1 MKRMLINATQP
12 EELRVALVDGQR
24 LFDLDIE
31 SGAREQKKAN
41 IYKGK
46 ITRVEPSLEAA
57 FVDFGAD
64 RHGFL
69 PLKEISREYFK
80 KAPEGRVNI
89 KEVLSE
95 GQEVIVQVE
104 KEERGNKGAALTTF
118 ISLAGRY
125 LVLMPNNPRAG
136 GISRRIEGEERN
148 ELREALNGLNVPAD
162 MGLIV
167 RTAGLGRSSEE
178 MQSDLDYLLQ
188 LWNAVKEASQG
199 RAAPFLIYQ
208 ESNVIIRAIRDYLRQ
223 DIGEVLIDSVEAQ
236 DEALSFIQQV
246 MPQYAS
252 KIKLYEDSVP
262 LFNRFQI
269 ESQIETAF
277 QREVKLP
284 SGGSIVIDP
293 TEALVSIDINSARAT
308 KGGDIE
314 ETALQT
320 NLEAAEEIARQLRLR
335 DIGGLI
341 VIDFIDMTPAKNQR
355 AVEEKVREALEADR
369 ARIQVGRISRF
380 GLLEM
385 SRQRLRPSLGETSG
399 IVCPRCNG
407 QGIIRDVESLS
418 LAILRLIEEEALKD
432 RTAEVRAR
440 VPFQVAAFLL
450 NEKRNAITKIELRT
464 RARIFILPDD
474 HLETPHF
481 EVQRLRDDSP
491 EILAGHAS
499 YEMNPTEA
507 EEVQP
512 VSSTRTLVRQEAAV
526 KTAPQRTAPAP
537 APTPVPVTAAAPASQ
552 EPSLFKGL
560 VKSLVGLFASKPEAP
575 APEAENK
582 PAASSRPQRNDE
594 RRSGRQQNRRRDSRN
609 GRDEERKPREER
621 APRDERPARE
631 ERQPRPPREE
641 RKPRE
646 AREPREPREIA
657 ETPDTAAAPQARR
670 ERPPREERQP
680 REERKRELRA
690 PLDEPA
696 QNAPA
701 AVAEE
706 PVAER
711 KPRTSREERM
721 PRVEQNVEAD
731 ELQQNDAAEN
741 ALDEQEPTEG
751 SDRPRRRSRGQR
763 RRSNRRDRQR
773 DANGNEI
780 EGEAET
786 GTSDVGEST
795 APVKSEQV
803 AIAATAAAIA
813 ANTADTDTA
822 RDIQPEFEAAQDAPK
837 ATEAAEQNAGDKPD
851 ETVAVAAEQAAPSA
865 VERSESISASQA
877 SQPEIVQTEPS
888 TTVTATT
895 DISVSEAPVNQ
906 SHAEVLEAEQSAVAP
921 ATEQPVAVST
931 ESAPAV
937 SANGR
942 APNDPRE
949 VRRRRLEQER
959 LAKEAAEIKRDA
971 ESAAET
977 DAPIELTSPEIVV
990 SEPKDSAPTG
1000 QQMTETPSS
1009 ELAQFVVEADQEPDA
1024 KTIEPAHL
1032 QPAETSAQPEAL
1044 LVGSSDESKS
1054 EAADDANEQS
1064 DAEKRPN

>member
-41 IYKGK
+41 IYKGR

-57 FVDFGAD
+57 FVDFGAE

-80 KAPEGRVNI
+80 KSPEGRINI

-148 ELREALNGLNVPAD
+148 ELREALNGLNAPAD

-167 RTAGLGRSSEE
+167 RTAGLGRSTEE
-178 MQSDLDYLLQ
+178 LQWDLDYLLQ
-188 LWNAVKEASQG
+188 LWSAIKEASG
-199 RAAPFLIYQ
+199 ERGAPFLIYQ

-223 DIGEVLIDSVEAQ
+223 DIGEVLIDSIDAQ
-236 DEALSFIQQV
+236 EEALNFIRQV

-252 KIKLYEDSVP
+252 KVKLYQDSVP

-355 AVEEKVREALEADR
+355 AVEERVREALEADR
-369 ARIQVGRISRF
+369 ARVQVGRISRF

-491 EILAGHAS
+491 ELVAGQTS
-499 YEMNPTEA
+499 YEMATVEHEEA
-507 EEVQP
+507 QP

-526 KTAPQRTAPAP
+526 KTVAPQQPAP
-537 APTPVPVTAAAPASQ
+537 QHTEAPVEPAKPMP
-552 EPSLFKGL
+552 EPSLFQGL
-560 VKSLVGLFASKPEAP
+560 VKSLVGLFAGKDQPAAKP
-575 APEAENK
+575 AETSK
-582 PAASSRPQRNDE
+582 PAAERQTRQDE
-594 RRSGRQQNRRRDSRN
+594 RRNGRQQNRRRDGRDGN
-609 GRDEERKPREER
+609 RRDEERKPREER
-621 APRDERPARE
+621 AERQPREERAERPNREERSERRREERAERPARE
-631 ERQPRPPREE
+631 ERQPREGREE
-641 RKPRE
+641 R
-646 AREPREPREIA
+646 A
-657 ETPDTAAAPQARR
+657 ERT
-670 ERPPREERQP
+670 PREERQP
-680 REERKRELRA
+680 REGREG
-690 PLDEPA
+690 
-696 QNAPA
+696 
-701 AVAEE
+701 
-706 PVAER
+706 
-711 KPRTSREERM
+711 REERSERRREERAERPAREERQ
-721 PRVEQNVEAD
+721 PREGREERAERPAREERQPREDRQAR
-731 ELQQNDAAEN
+731 DAA
-741 ALDEQEPTEG
+741 ALEAEALPNDESLEQDEQDDTDGE
-751 SDRPRRRSRGQR
+751 RPRRRSRGQR
-763 RRSNRRDRQR
+763 RRSNRRERQR
-773 DANGNEI
+773 EVSGELEGSEATDNAAAPLNTVAAAAAAGIAVASEAVEANVEQAPATTSEAASETTASDETDASTSEAVETQGADSEANAGETADI
-780 EGEAET
+780 E
-786 GTSDVGEST
+786 
-795 APVKSEQV
+795 APVTVSVVRDEADQSTLLVAQATEEAPFASESV
-803 AIAATAAAIA
+803 ESREDAESAV
-813 ANTADTDTA
+813 
-822 RDIQPEFEAAQDAPK
+822 QP
-837 ATEAAEQNAGDKPD
+837 ATEAAE
-851 ETVAVAAEQAAPSA
+851 EVAAPVPVEAAAPS
-865 VERSESISASQA
+865 
-877 SQPEIVQTEPS
+877 EP
-888 TTVTATT
+888 ATT
-895 DISVSEAPVNQ
+895 EEPTPAIA
-906 SHAEVLEAEQSAVAP
+906 AVP
-921 ATEQPVAVST
+921 ANAT
-931 ESAPAV
+931 
-937 SANGR
+937 GR
-942 APNDPRE
+942 ALNDPRE
-949 VRRRRLEQER
+949 KRRLQREAER
-959 LAKEAAEIKRDA
+959 LAREAAA
-971 ESAAET
+971 AAEAAAQA
-977 DAPIELTSPEIVV
+977 APAVEEVPAVA
-990 SEPKDSAPTG
+990 SEEASA
-1000 QQMTETPSS
+1000 
-1009 ELAQFVVEADQEPDA
+1009 QE
-1024 KTIEPAHL
+1024 EPAAPQAEEITQADVPSQADEAQEAVQAEPEASGEDAADTEH
-1032 QPAETSAQPEAL
+1032 AKKTEESETS
-1044 LVGSSDESKS
+1044 
-1054 EAADDANEQS
+1054 
-1064 DAEKRPN
+1064 RPHA

>member
-41 IYKGK
+41 IYKGR

-57 FVDFGAD
+57 FVDFGAE

-80 KAPEGRVNI
+80 KSPEGRINI

-148 ELREALNGLNVPAD
+148 ELREALNGLNAPAD

-167 RTAGLGRSSEE
+167 RTAGLGRSTEE
-178 MQSDLDYLLQ
+178 LQWDLDYLLQ
-188 LWNAVKEASQG
+188 LWSAIKEASG
-199 RAAPFLIYQ
+199 ERGAPFLIYQ

-223 DIGEVLIDSVEAQ
+223 DIGEVLIDSIDAQ
-236 DEALSFIQQV
+236 EEALNFIRQV

-252 KIKLYEDSVP
+252 KVKLYQDSVP

-355 AVEEKVREALEADR
+355 AVEERVREALEADR
-369 ARIQVGRISRF
+369 ARVQVGRISRF

-491 EILAGHAS
+491 ELVAGQTS
-499 YEMNPTEA
+499 YEMATVEHEEA
-507 EEVQP
+507 QP

-526 KTAPQRTAPAP
+526 KTVAPQQPAP
-537 APTPVPVTAAAPASQ
+537 QHTEAPVEPAKPMP
-552 EPSLFKGL
+552 EPSLFQGL
-560 VKSLVGLFASKPEAP
+560 VKSLVGLFAGKDQPAAKP
-575 APEAENK
+575 AETSK
-582 PAASSRPQRNDE
+582 PAAERQTRQDE
-594 RRSGRQQNRRRDSRN
+594 RRNGRQQNRRRDGRDGN
-609 GRDEERKPREER
+609 RRDEERKPREER
-621 APRDERPARE
+621 AERQPREERAERPNREERSERRREERAERPARE
-631 ERQPRPPREE
+631 ERQPREGREE
-641 RKPRE
+641 R
-646 AREPREPREIA
+646 A
-657 ETPDTAAAPQARR
+657 ERT
-670 ERPPREERQP
+670 PREERQP
-680 REERKRELRA
+680 REGREG
-690 PLDEPA
+690 
-696 QNAPA
+696 
-701 AVAEE
+701 
-706 PVAER
+706 
-711 KPRTSREERM
+711 REERSERRREERAERPAREERQ
-721 PRVEQNVEAD
+721 PREGREERAERPTREERQPREDRQAR
-731 ELQQNDAAEN
+731 DAA
-741 ALDEQEPTEG
+741 ALEAEALPNDESLEQDEQDDTDGE
-751 SDRPRRRSRGQR
+751 RPRRRSRGQR
-763 RRSNRRDRQR
+763 RRSNRRERQR
-773 DANGNEI
+773 EVSGELEGSEATDNAAAPLNTVAAAAAAGIAVASEAVEANVEQAPATTSEAASETTASDETDAPTSEAVETQGADSEANAGETADI
-780 EGEAET
+780 E
-786 GTSDVGEST
+786 
-795 APVKSEQV
+795 APVTVSVVRDEADQSTLLVAQATEEAPFASESV
-803 AIAATAAAIA
+803 ESREDAESAV
-813 ANTADTDTA
+813 
-822 RDIQPEFEAAQDAPK
+822 QP
-837 ATEAAEQNAGDKPD
+837 ATEAAE
-851 ETVAVAAEQAAPSA
+851 EVAAPVPVEAAAPS
-865 VERSESISASQA
+865 
-877 SQPEIVQTEPS
+877 EP
-888 TTVTATT
+888 ATT
-895 DISVSEAPVNQ
+895 EEPTPAIA
-906 SHAEVLEAEQSAVAP
+906 AVP
-921 ATEQPVAVST
+921 ANAT
-931 ESAPAV
+931 
-937 SANGR
+937 GR
-942 APNDPRE
+942 ALNDPRE
-949 VRRRRLEQER
+949 KRRLQREAER
-959 LAKEAAEIKRDA
+959 LAREAAAAAEAAAQAAPAVEEVPAVASEEASAQEEPAVPQAEEIAQADVPSQADEAQEAVQA
-971 ESAAET
+971 ESEASGEDATDTEHAKKAE
-977 DAPIELTSPEIVV
+977 ES
-990 SEPKDSAPTG
+990 
-1000 QQMTETPSS
+1000 
-1009 ELAQFVVEADQEPDA
+1009 
-1024 KTIEPAHL
+1024 
-1032 QPAETSAQPEAL
+1032 ETS
-1044 LVGSSDESKS
+1044 
-1054 EAADDANEQS
+1054 
-1064 DAEKRPN
+1064 RPHA

>member
-41 IYKGK
+41 IYKGR

-57 FVDFGAD
+57 FVDFGAE

-80 KAPEGRVNI
+80 KSPEGRINI

-95 GQEVIVQVE
+95 GQEVIVQVD

-118 ISLAGRY
+118 ISLAGSY

-136 GISRRIEGEERN
+136 GISRRIEGDDRT
-148 ELREALNGLNVPAD
+148 ELKEALSSLQLPDG

-167 RTAGLGRSSEE
+167 RTAGVGKSADALQWDLSFRLKHWEAIKKAAEGRP
-178 MQSDLDYLLQ
+178 
-188 LWNAVKEASQG
+188 
-199 RAAPFLIYQ
+199 APFLIYQ

-223 DIGEVLIDSVEAQ
+223 DIGEVLIDSIDAQ
-236 DEALSFIQQV
+236 EEALNFIRQV

-252 KIKLYEDSVP
+252 KVKLYQDSVP

-355 AVEEKVREALEADR
+355 AVEERVREALEADR
-369 ARIQVGRISRF
+369 ARVQVGRISRF

-491 EILAGHAS
+491 ELVAGQTS
-499 YEMNPTEA
+499 YEMATVEHEEA
-507 EEVQP
+507 QP

-526 KTAPQRTAPAP
+526 KTVAPQQPAP
-537 APTPVPVTAAAPASQ
+537 QHTEAPVEPAKPMP
-552 EPSLFKGL
+552 EPSLFQGL
-560 VKSLVGLFASKPEAP
+560 VKSLVGLFAGKDQPAAKP
-575 APEAENK
+575 AETSK
-582 PAASSRPQRNDE
+582 PAAERQTRQDE
-594 RRSGRQQNRRRDSRN
+594 RRNGRQQNRRRDGRDGN
-609 GRDEERKPREER
+609 RRDEERKPREER
-621 APRDERPARE
+621 AERQPREERAERPNREERSERRREERAERPARE
-631 ERQPRPPREE
+631 ERQPREGREE
-641 RKPRE
+641 R
-646 AREPREPREIA
+646 A
-657 ETPDTAAAPQARR
+657 ERT
-670 ERPPREERQP
+670 PREERQP
-680 REERKRELRA
+680 REGREG
-690 PLDEPA
+690 
-696 QNAPA
+696 
-701 AVAEE
+701 
-706 PVAER
+706 
-711 KPRTSREERM
+711 REERSERRREERAERPAREERQ
-721 PRVEQNVEAD
+721 PREGREERAERPAREERQPREDRQAR
-731 ELQQNDAAEN
+731 DAA
-741 ALDEQEPTEG
+741 ALEAEALPNDESLEQDEQDDTDGE
-751 SDRPRRRSRGQR
+751 RPRRRSRGQR
-763 RRSNRRDRQR
+763 RRSNRRERQR
-773 DANGNEI
+773 EVSGELEGSEATDNAAAPLNTVAAAAAAGIAVASEAVEANVEQAPATTSEAASETTASDETDAPTSEAVETQGADSEANAGETADI
-780 EGEAET
+780 E
-786 GTSDVGEST
+786 
-795 APVKSEQV
+795 APVTVSVVRDEADQSTLLVAQVTEEAPFASESV
-803 AIAATAAAIA
+803 ESREDAESAV
-813 ANTADTDTA
+813 
-822 RDIQPEFEAAQDAPK
+822 QP
-837 ATEAAEQNAGDKPD
+837 ATEAAE
-851 ETVAVAAEQAAPSA
+851 EVAAPAPVEVAAPS
-865 VERSESISASQA
+865 
-877 SQPEIVQTEPS
+877 EP
-888 TTVTATT
+888 A
-895 DISVSEAPVNQ
+895 
-906 SHAEVLEAEQSAVAP
+906 
-921 ATEQPVAVST
+921 ATEEPTPAIAAV
-931 ESAPAV
+931 PAN
-937 SANGR
+937 ATGR
-942 APNDPRE
+942 ALNDPRE
-949 VRRRRLEQER
+949 KRRLQREAER
-959 LAKEAAEIKRDA
+959 LAREAAA
-971 ESAAET
+971 AAEAAAQA
-977 DAPIELTSPEIVV
+977 APAVE
-990 SEPKDSAPTG
+990 
-1000 QQMTETPSS
+1000 ETPAVAS
-1009 ELAQFVVEADQEPDA
+1009 EEASAQE
-1024 KTIEPAHL
+1024 EPAAPQAEEIAQADVPSQADEAQEAVQAEPEASGEDAADTEH
-1032 QPAETSAQPEAL
+1032 AKKTEESETS
-1044 LVGSSDESKS
+1044 
-1054 EAADDANEQS
+1054 
-1064 DAEKRPN
+1064 RPHA

>member
-1 MKRMLINATQP
+1 MPIAVSGSPGNHWYYMKRMLINATQP

-41 IYKGK
+41 IYKGR

-57 FVDFGAD
+57 FVDFGAE

-80 KAPEGRVNI
+80 KSPEGRINI

-148 ELREALNGLNVPAD
+148 ELREALNGLNAPAD

-167 RTAGLGRSSEE
+167 RTAGLGRSTEE
-178 MQSDLDYLLQ
+178 LQWDLDYLLQ
-188 LWNAVKEASQG
+188 LWSAIKEASG
-199 RAAPFLIYQ
+199 ERGAPFLIYQ

-223 DIGEVLIDSVEAQ
+223 DIGEVLIDSIDAQ
-236 DEALSFIQQV
+236 EEALNFIRQV

-252 KIKLYEDSVP
+252 KVKLYQDSVP

-355 AVEEKVREALEADR
+355 AVEERVREALEADR
-369 ARIQVGRISRF
+369 ARVQVGRISRF

-491 EILAGHAS
+491 ELVAGQTS
-499 YEMNPTEA
+499 YEMATVEHEEA
-507 EEVQP
+507 QP

-526 KTAPQRTAPAP
+526 KTVAPQQPAP
-537 APTPVPVTAAAPASQ
+537 QHTEAPVEPAKPMP
-552 EPSLFKGL
+552 EPSLFQGL
-560 VKSLVGLFASKPEAP
+560 VKSLVGLFAGKDQPAAKP
-575 APEAENK
+575 AETSK
-582 PAASSRPQRNDE
+582 PAAERQTRQDE
-594 RRSGRQQNRRRDSRN
+594 RRNGRQQNRRRDGRDGN
-609 GRDEERKPREER
+609 RRDEERKPREER
-621 APRDERPARE
+621 AERQPREERAERPNREERSERRREERAERPARE
-631 ERQPRPPREE
+631 ERQPREGREE
-641 RKPRE
+641 RV
-646 AREPREPREIA
+646 
-657 ETPDTAAAPQARR
+657 
-670 ERPPREERQP
+670 ERPAREERQP
-680 REERKRELRA
+680 REDRQAR
-690 PLDEPA
+690 
-696 QNAPA
+696 
-701 AVAEE
+701 
-706 PVAER
+706 
-711 KPRTSREERM
+711 
-721 PRVEQNVEAD
+721 
-731 ELQQNDAAEN
+731 DAA
-741 ALDEQEPTEG
+741 ALEAEALPNDESLEQDEQDDTDGE
-751 SDRPRRRSRGQR
+751 RPRRRSRGQR
-763 RRSNRRDRQR
+763 RRSNRRERQR
-773 DANGNEI
+773 EVSGELEGSEATDNAAAPLNTVAAAAAAGIAVASEAVEANVEQAPATTSEAASETTASDETDASTSEAVETQGADSEANTGETADI
-780 EGEAET
+780 E
-786 GTSDVGEST
+786 
-795 APVKSEQV
+795 APVTVSVVRDEADQSTLLVAQATEEAPFASESV
-803 AIAATAAAIA
+803 ESREDAESAV
-813 ANTADTDTA
+813 
-822 RDIQPEFEAAQDAPK
+822 QP
-837 ATEAAEQNAGDKPD
+837 ATEAAE
-851 ETVAVAAEQAAPSA
+851 EVAAPVPVEVAAPS
-865 VERSESISASQA
+865 
-877 SQPEIVQTEPS
+877 EP
-888 TTVTATT
+888 A
-895 DISVSEAPVNQ
+895 
-906 SHAEVLEAEQSAVAP
+906 
-921 ATEQPVAVST
+921 ATEEPTPAIAAV
-931 ESAPAV
+931 PAN
-937 SANGR
+937 ATGR
-942 APNDPRE
+942 ALNDPRE
-949 VRRRRLEQER
+949 KRRLQREAER
-959 LAKEAAEIKRDA
+959 LAREAAA
-971 ESAAET
+971 AAEAAAQA
-977 DAPIELTSPEIVV
+977 APAVEEIPAVA
-990 SEPKDSAPTG
+990 SEEASA
-1000 QQMTETPSS
+1000 
-1009 ELAQFVVEADQEPDA
+1009 QE
-1024 KTIEPAHL
+1024 EPAAPQAEEITQADVPSQADEAQEAVQAEPEASGEDAADTEH
-1032 QPAETSAQPEAL
+1032 AKKTEESETS
-1044 LVGSSDESKS
+1044 
-1054 EAADDANEQS
+1054 
-1064 DAEKRPN
+1064 RPHA

>member
-41 IYKGK
+41 IYKGR

-57 FVDFGAD
+57 FVDFGAE

-80 KAPEGRVNI
+80 KSPEGRINI

-148 ELREALNGLNVPAD
+148 ELREALNGLNAPAD

-167 RTAGLGRSSEE
+167 RTAGLGRSTEE
-178 MQSDLDYLLQ
+178 LQWDLDYLLQ
-188 LWNAVKEASQG
+188 LWSAIKEASG
-199 RAAPFLIYQ
+199 ERGAPFLIYQ

-223 DIGEVLIDSVEAQ
+223 DIGEVLIDSIDAQ
-236 DEALSFIQQV
+236 EEALNFIRQV

-252 KIKLYEDSVP
+252 KVKLYQDSVP

-355 AVEEKVREALEADR
+355 AVEERVREALEADR
-369 ARIQVGRISRF
+369 ARVQVGRISRF

-491 EILAGHAS
+491 ELVAGQTS
-499 YEMNPTEA
+499 YEMATVEHEEA
-507 EEVQP
+507 QP

-526 KTAPQRTAPAP
+526 KTVAPQQPAP
-537 APTPVPVTAAAPASQ
+537 QHTEAPVEPAKPMP
-552 EPSLFKGL
+552 EPSLFQGL
-560 VKSLVGLFASKPEAP
+560 VKSLVGLFAGKDQPAAKP
-575 APEAENK
+575 AETSK
-582 PAASSRPQRNDE
+582 PAAERQTRQDE
-594 RRSGRQQNRRRDSRN
+594 RRNGRQQNRRRDGRDGN
-609 GRDEERKPREER
+609 RRDEERKPREER
-621 APRDERPARE
+621 AVRQPREERAERPNREERSERRREERAERPARE
-631 ERQPRPPREE
+631 ERQPREGREE
-641 RKPRE
+641 R
-646 AREPREPREIA
+646 A
-657 ETPDTAAAPQARR
+657 ERT
-670 ERPPREERQP
+670 PREERQP
-680 REERKRELRA
+680 REGREG
-690 PLDEPA
+690 
-696 QNAPA
+696 
-701 AVAEE
+701 
-706 PVAER
+706 
-711 KPRTSREERM
+711 REERSERRREERAERPAREERQ
-721 PRVEQNVEAD
+721 PREGREERAERPAREERQPREDRQAR
-731 ELQQNDAAEN
+731 DAA
-741 ALDEQEPTEG
+741 ALEAEALPNDESLEQDEQDDTDGE
-751 SDRPRRRSRGQR
+751 RPRRRSRGQR
-763 RRSNRRDRQR
+763 RRSNRRERQR
-773 DANGNEI
+773 EVSGELEGSEATDNAAAPLNTVAAAAAAGIAVASEAVEANVEQAPATTSEAASETTASDETDAPTSEAVETQGADSEANAGETADI
-780 EGEAET
+780 E
-786 GTSDVGEST
+786 
-795 APVKSEQV
+795 APVTVSVVRDEADQSTLLVAQATEEAPFASESV
-803 AIAATAAAIA
+803 ESREDAESAV
-813 ANTADTDTA
+813 
-822 RDIQPEFEAAQDAPK
+822 QP
-837 ATEAAEQNAGDKPD
+837 ATEAAE
-851 ETVAVAAEQAAPSA
+851 EVAAPVPVEAAAPS
-865 VERSESISASQA
+865 
-877 SQPEIVQTEPS
+877 EP
-888 TTVTATT
+888 ATT
-895 DISVSEAPVNQ
+895 EEPTPAIA
-906 SHAEVLEAEQSAVAP
+906 AVP
-921 ATEQPVAVST
+921 ANAT
-931 ESAPAV
+931 
-937 SANGR
+937 GR
-942 APNDPRE
+942 ALNDPRE
-949 VRRRRLEQER
+949 KRRLQREAER
-959 LAKEAAEIKRDA
+959 LAREAAA
-971 ESAAET
+971 AAEAAAQA
-977 DAPIELTSPEIVV
+977 APAVEEVPAVA
-990 SEPKDSAPTG
+990 SEEASA
-1000 QQMTETPSS
+1000 
-1009 ELAQFVVEADQEPDA
+1009 QE
-1024 KTIEPAHL
+1024 EPAAPQAEEIAQADVPSQADEAQEAVQAEPEASGEDATDTEH
-1032 QPAETSAQPEAL
+1032 AKKTEESETS
-1044 LVGSSDESKS
+1044 
-1054 EAADDANEQS
+1054 
-1064 DAEKRPN
+1064 RPHA

>member
-41 IYKGK
+41 IYKGR

-57 FVDFGAD
+57 FVDFGAE

-80 KAPEGRVNI
+80 KSPEGRINI

-148 ELREALNGLNVPAD
+148 ELREALNGLNAPAD

-167 RTAGLGRSSEE
+167 RTAGLGRSTEE
-178 MQSDLDYLLQ
+178 LQWDLDYLLQ
-188 LWNAVKEASQG
+188 LWSAIKEASG
-199 RAAPFLIYQ
+199 ERGAPFLIYQ

-223 DIGEVLIDSVEAQ
+223 DIGEVLIDSIDAQ
-236 DEALSFIQQV
+236 EEALNFIRQV

-252 KIKLYEDSVP
+252 KVKLYQDSVP

-355 AVEEKVREALEADR
+355 AVEERVREALEADR
-369 ARIQVGRISRF
+369 ARVQVGRISRF

-491 EILAGHAS
+491 ELVAGQTS
-499 YEMNPTEA
+499 YEMATVEHEEA
-507 EEVQP
+507 QP

-526 KTAPQRTAPAP
+526 KTVAPQQPAP
-537 APTPVPVTAAAPASQ
+537 QHTEAPVEPAKPMP
-552 EPSLFKGL
+552 EPSLFQGL
-560 VKSLVGLFASKPEAP
+560 VKSLVGLFAGKDQPAAKP
-575 APEAENK
+575 AETSK
-582 PAASSRPQRNDE
+582 PAAERQTRQDE
-594 RRSGRQQNRRRDSRN
+594 RRNGRQQNRRRDGRDGN
-609 GRDEERKPREER
+609 RRDEERKPREER
-621 APRDERPARE
+621 AERQPREERAERPNREERSERRREERAERPARE
-631 ERQPRPPREE
+631 ERQPREGREE
-641 RKPRE
+641 R
-646 AREPREPREIA
+646 A
-657 ETPDTAAAPQARR
+657 ERT
-670 ERPPREERQP
+670 PREERQP
-680 REERKRELRA
+680 REGREG
-690 PLDEPA
+690 
-696 QNAPA
+696 
-701 AVAEE
+701 
-706 PVAER
+706 
-711 KPRTSREERM
+711 REERSERRREERAERPAREEHQ
-721 PRVEQNVEAD
+721 PREGREERAERPAREERQPREDRQAR
-731 ELQQNDAAEN
+731 DAA
-741 ALDEQEPTEG
+741 ALEAEALPNDESLEQDEQDDTDGE
-751 SDRPRRRSRGQR
+751 RPRRRSRGQR
-763 RRSNRRDRQR
+763 RRSNRRERQR
-773 DANGNEI
+773 EVSGELEGSEATDNAAAPLNTVAAAAAAGIAVASEAVEANVEQAPATTSEAASETTASDETDASTSEAVETQDADNEANTGETADI
-780 EGEAET
+780 E
-786 GTSDVGEST
+786 
-795 APVKSEQV
+795 APVTVSVVRDEADQSTLLVAQATEEAPFASESV
-803 AIAATAAAIA
+803 ESREDAESAV
-813 ANTADTDTA
+813 
-822 RDIQPEFEAAQDAPK
+822 QP
-837 ATEAAEQNAGDKPD
+837 ATEAAE
-851 ETVAVAAEQAAPSA
+851 EVAAPVPVEAAAPS
-865 VERSESISASQA
+865 
-877 SQPEIVQTEPS
+877 EP
-888 TTVTATT
+888 ATT
-895 DISVSEAPVNQ
+895 EEPTPAIA
-906 SHAEVLEAEQSAVAP
+906 AVP
-921 ATEQPVAVST
+921 ANAT
-931 ESAPAV
+931 
-937 SANGR
+937 GR
-942 APNDPRE
+942 ALNDPRE
-949 VRRRRLEQER
+949 KRRLQREAER
-959 LAKEAAEIKRDA
+959 LAREAAA
-971 ESAAET
+971 AAEAAAQA
-977 DAPIELTSPEIVV
+977 APAVEEVPAIA
-990 SEPKDSAPTG
+990 SEEASA
-1000 QQMTETPSS
+1000 
-1009 ELAQFVVEADQEPDA
+1009 QE
-1024 KTIEPAHL
+1024 EPAAPQAEEIAQADVPSQADEAQEAVQAEPEASGEDATDTEH
-1032 QPAETSAQPEAL
+1032 AKKTEESETS
-1044 LVGSSDESKS
+1044 
-1054 EAADDANEQS
+1054 
-1064 DAEKRPN
+1064 RPHA

>member
-41 IYKGK
+41 IYKGR

-57 FVDFGAD
+57 FVDFGAE

-80 KAPEGRVNI
+80 KSPEGRINI

-148 ELREALNGLNVPAD
+148 ELREALNGLNAPAD

-167 RTAGLGRSSEE
+167 RTAGLGRSTEE
-178 MQSDLDYLLQ
+178 LQWDLDYLLQ
-188 LWNAVKEASQG
+188 LWSAIKEASG
-199 RAAPFLIYQ
+199 ERGAPFLIYQ

-223 DIGEVLIDSVEAQ
+223 DIGEVLIDSIDAQ
-236 DEALSFIQQV
+236 EEALNFIRQV

-252 KIKLYEDSVP
+252 KVKLYQDSVP

-355 AVEEKVREALEADR
+355 AVEERVREALEADR
-369 ARIQVGRISRF
+369 ARVQVGRISRF

-491 EILAGHAS
+491 ELVAGQTS
-499 YEMNPTEA
+499 YEMATVEHEEA
-507 EEVQP
+507 QP

-526 KTAPQRTAPAP
+526 KTVAPQQPAP
-537 APTPVPVTAAAPASQ
+537 QHTEAPVEPAKPMP
-552 EPSLFKGL
+552 EPSLFQGL
-560 VKSLVGLFASKPEAP
+560 VKSLVGLFAGKDQPAAKP
-575 APEAENK
+575 AETSK
-582 PAASSRPQRNDE
+582 PAAERQTRQDE
-594 RRSGRQQNRRRDSRN
+594 RRNGRQQNRRRDGRDGN
-609 GRDEERKPREER
+609 RRDEERKPREER
-621 APRDERPARE
+621 AERQPREERAERPNREERSERRREERAERPARE
-631 ERQPRPPREE
+631 ERQPREGREGREE
-641 RKPRE
+641 RSER
-646 AREPREPREIA
+646 
-657 ETPDTAAAPQARR
+657 RR
-670 ERPPREERQP
+670 EERAERPAREERQP
-680 REERKRELRA
+680 REG
-690 PLDEPA
+690 
-696 QNAPA
+696 
-701 AVAEE
+701 
-706 PVAER
+706 
-711 KPRTSREERM
+711 REERAERPAREERQ
-721 PRVEQNVEAD
+721 PREDRQAR
-731 ELQQNDAAEN
+731 DAA
-741 ALDEQEPTEG
+741 ALEAEALPNDESLEQDEQDDTDGE
-751 SDRPRRRSRGQR
+751 RPRRRSRGQR
-763 RRSNRRDRQR
+763 RRSNRRERQR
-773 DANGNEI
+773 EVSGELEGSEATDNAAAPLNTVAAAAAAGIAVASEAVEANVEQAPATTSEAASETTASDETDAPTSEAVETQGADSEANAGETADI
-780 EGEAET
+780 E
-786 GTSDVGEST
+786 
-795 APVKSEQV
+795 APVTVSVVRDEADQSTLLVAQVTEEAPFASESV
-803 AIAATAAAIA
+803 ESREDAESAV
-813 ANTADTDTA
+813 
-822 RDIQPEFEAAQDAPK
+822 QP
-837 ATEAAEQNAGDKPD
+837 ATEAAE
-851 ETVAVAAEQAAPSA
+851 EVAAPVPVEAAAPS
-865 VERSESISASQA
+865 
-877 SQPEIVQTEPS
+877 EP
-888 TTVTATT
+888 ATT
-895 DISVSEAPVNQ
+895 EEPTPAIA
-906 SHAEVLEAEQSAVAP
+906 AVP
-921 ATEQPVAVST
+921 ANAT
-931 ESAPAV
+931 
-937 SANGR
+937 GR
-942 APNDPRE
+942 ALNDPRE
-949 VRRRRLEQER
+949 KRRLQREAER
-959 LAKEAAEIKRDA
+959 LAREAAA
-971 ESAAET
+971 AAEAAAQA
-977 DAPIELTSPEIVV
+977 APAVEEIPAVA
-990 SEPKDSAPTG
+990 SEEASA
-1000 QQMTETPSS
+1000 
-1009 ELAQFVVEADQEPDA
+1009 QE
-1024 KTIEPAHL
+1024 EPAAPQAEEIAQADVPSQADEAQEAVQAEPEASGEDAADTEH
-1032 QPAETSAQPEAL
+1032 AKKTEESETS
-1044 LVGSSDESKS
+1044 
-1054 EAADDANEQS
+1054 
-1064 DAEKRPN
+1064 RPHA

>member
-41 IYKGK
+41 IYKGR

-57 FVDFGAD
+57 FVDFGAE

-80 KAPEGRVNI
+80 KSPEGRINI

-148 ELREALNGLNVPAD
+148 ELREALNGLNAPAD

-167 RTAGLGRSSEE
+167 RTAGLGRSTEE
-178 MQSDLDYLLQ
+178 LQWDLDYLLQ
-188 LWNAVKEASQG
+188 LWSAIKEASG
-199 RAAPFLIYQ
+199 ERGAPFLIYQ

-223 DIGEVLIDSVEAQ
+223 DIGEVLIDSIDAQ
-236 DEALSFIQQV
+236 EEALNFIRQV

-252 KIKLYEDSVP
+252 KVKLYQDSVP

-355 AVEEKVREALEADR
+355 AVEERVREALEADR
-369 ARIQVGRISRF
+369 ARVQVGRISRF

-491 EILAGHAS
+491 ELVAGQTS
-499 YEMNPTEA
+499 YEMATVEHEEA
-507 EEVQP
+507 QP

-526 KTAPQRTAPAP
+526 KTVAPQQPAP
-537 APTPVPVTAAAPASQ
+537 QHTEAPVEPAKPMP
-552 EPSLFKGL
+552 EPSLFQGL
-560 VKSLVGLFASKPEAP
+560 VKSLVGLFAGKDQPAAKP
-575 APEAENK
+575 AETSK
-582 PAASSRPQRNDE
+582 PAAERQTRQDE
-594 RRSGRQQNRRRDSRN
+594 RRNGRQQNRRRDGRDGN
-609 GRDEERKPREER
+609 RRDEERKPREER
-621 APRDERPARE
+621 AERQPREERAERPNREERSERRREERAERPARE
-631 ERQPRPPREE
+631 ERQPREGREE
-641 RKPRE
+641 R
-646 AREPREPREIA
+646 A
-657 ETPDTAAAPQARR
+657 ERT
-670 ERPPREERQP
+670 PREERQP
-680 REERKRELRA
+680 REGREG
-690 PLDEPA
+690 
-696 QNAPA
+696 
-701 AVAEE
+701 
-706 PVAER
+706 
-711 KPRTSREERM
+711 REERSERRREERAERPAREERQ
-721 PRVEQNVEAD
+721 PREGREERAERPAREERQPREDRQAR
-731 ELQQNDAAEN
+731 DAA
-741 ALDEQEPTEG
+741 ALEAEALPNDESLEQDEQDDTDGE
-751 SDRPRRRSRGQR
+751 RPRRRSRGQR
-763 RRSNRRDRQR
+763 RRSNRRERQR
-773 DANGNEI
+773 EVSGELEGSEATDNAAAPLNTVAAAAAAGIAVASEAVEANVEQAPATTSEAASETTASDETDAPTSEAVETQGADSEANAGETADI
-780 EGEAET
+780 E
-786 GTSDVGEST
+786 
-795 APVKSEQV
+795 APVTVSVVRDEADQSTLLVAQATEEAPFASESV
-803 AIAATAAAIA
+803 ESREDAESAV
-813 ANTADTDTA
+813 
-822 RDIQPEFEAAQDAPK
+822 QP
-837 ATEAAEQNAGDKPD
+837 ATEAAE
-851 ETVAVAAEQAAPSA
+851 EVAAPVPVEAAAPS
-865 VERSESISASQA
+865 
-877 SQPEIVQTEPS
+877 EP
-888 TTVTATT
+888 ATT
-895 DISVSEAPVNQ
+895 EEPTPAIA
-906 SHAEVLEAEQSAVAP
+906 AVP
-921 ATEQPVAVST
+921 ANAT
-931 ESAPAV
+931 
-937 SANGR
+937 GR
-942 APNDPRE
+942 ALNDPRE
-949 VRRRRLEQER
+949 KRRLQREAER
-959 LAKEAAEIKRDA
+959 LAREAAA
-971 ESAAET
+971 AAEAAAQA
-977 DAPIELTSPEIVV
+977 APAVEEVPAVA
-990 SEPKDSAPTG
+990 SEEASA
-1000 QQMTETPSS
+1000 
-1009 ELAQFVVEADQEPDA
+1009 QE
-1024 KTIEPAHL
+1024 EPAAPQAEEIAQADVPSHADEA
-1032 QPAETSAQPEAL
+1032 QEAVQAEPEASGEDATDTEHAKKTEESETS
-1044 LVGSSDESKS
+1044 
-1054 EAADDANEQS
+1054 
-1064 DAEKRPN
+1064 RPHA

>member
-1 MKRMLINATQP
+1 MLINATQP

-41 IYKGK
+41 IYKGR

-57 FVDFGAD
+57 FVDFGAE

-80 KAPEGRVNI
+80 KSPEGRINI

-148 ELREALNGLNVPAD
+148 ELREALNGLNAPAD

-167 RTAGLGRSSEE
+167 RTAGLGRSTEE
-178 MQSDLDYLLQ
+178 LQWDLDYLLQ
-188 LWNAVKEASQG
+188 LWSAIKEASG
-199 RAAPFLIYQ
+199 ERGAPFLIYQ

-223 DIGEVLIDSVEAQ
+223 DIGEVLIDSIDAQ
-236 DEALSFIQQV
+236 EEALNFIRQV

-252 KIKLYEDSVP
+252 KVKLYQDSVP

-355 AVEEKVREALEADR
+355 AVEERVREALEADR
-369 ARIQVGRISRF
+369 ARVQVGRISRF

-491 EILAGHAS
+491 ELVAGQTS
-499 YEMNPTEA
+499 YEMATVEHEEA
-507 EEVQP
+507 QP

-526 KTAPQRTAPAP
+526 KTVAPQQPAP
-537 APTPVPVTAAAPASQ
+537 QHTEAPVEPAKPMP
-552 EPSLFKGL
+552 EPSLFQGL
-560 VKSLVGLFASKPEAP
+560 VKSLVGLFAGKDQPAAKP
-575 APEAENK
+575 AETSK
-582 PAASSRPQRNDE
+582 PAAERQTRQDE
-594 RRSGRQQNRRRDSRN
+594 RRNGRQQNRRRDGRDGN
-609 GRDEERKPREER
+609 RRDEERKPREER
-621 APRDERPARE
+621 AERQPREERAERPNREERSERRREERAERPARE
-631 ERQPRPPREE
+631 ERQPREGREE
-641 RKPRE
+641 R
-646 AREPREPREIA
+646 A
-657 ETPDTAAAPQARR
+657 ERT
-670 ERPPREERQP
+670 PREERQP
-680 REERKRELRA
+680 REGREG
-690 PLDEPA
+690 
-696 QNAPA
+696 
-701 AVAEE
+701 
-706 PVAER
+706 
-711 KPRTSREERM
+711 REERSERRREERAERPAREERQ
-721 PRVEQNVEAD
+721 PREGREERAERPAREERQPREDRQAR
-731 ELQQNDAAEN
+731 DAA
-741 ALDEQEPTEG
+741 ALEAEALPNDESLEQDEQDDTDGE
-751 SDRPRRRSRGQR
+751 RPRRRSRGQR
-763 RRSNRRDRQR
+763 RRSNRRERQR
-773 DANGNEI
+773 EVSGELEGSEATDNAAAPLNTVAAAAAAGIAVASEAVEANVEQAPATTSEAASETTASDETDAPTSEAVETQGADSEANAGETADI
-780 EGEAET
+780 E
-786 GTSDVGEST
+786 
-795 APVKSEQV
+795 APVTVSVVRDEADQSTLLVAQVTEEAPFASESV
-803 AIAATAAAIA
+803 ESREDAESAV
-813 ANTADTDTA
+813 
-822 RDIQPEFEAAQDAPK
+822 QP
-837 ATEAAEQNAGDKPD
+837 ATEAAE
-851 ETVAVAAEQAAPSA
+851 EVAAPVPVEVAAPS
-865 VERSESISASQA
+865 
-877 SQPEIVQTEPS
+877 EP
-888 TTVTATT
+888 A
-895 DISVSEAPVNQ
+895 
-906 SHAEVLEAEQSAVAP
+906 
-921 ATEQPVAVST
+921 ATEEPTPAIAAV
-931 ESAPAV
+931 PAN
-937 SANGR
+937 ATGR
-942 APNDPRE
+942 ALNDPRE
-949 VRRRRLEQER
+949 KRRLQREAER
-959 LAKEAAEIKRDA
+959 LAREAAA
-971 ESAAET
+971 AAEAAAQA
-977 DAPIELTSPEIVV
+977 APAVEEIPAVA
-990 SEPKDSAPTG
+990 SEEASA
-1000 QQMTETPSS
+1000 
-1009 ELAQFVVEADQEPDA
+1009 QE
-1024 KTIEPAHL
+1024 EPAAPQAEAITQADVPSQADEAQEAVQAEPEASGEDAADTEH
-1032 QPAETSAQPEAL
+1032 AKKAEESETS
-1044 LVGSSDESKS
+1044 
-1054 EAADDANEQS
+1054 
-1064 DAEKRPN
+1064 RPHA

>member
-41 IYKGK
+41 IYKGR

-57 FVDFGAD
+57 FVDFGAE

-80 KAPEGRVNI
+80 KSPEGRINI

-148 ELREALNGLNVPAD
+148 ELREALNGLNAPAD

-167 RTAGLGRSSEE
+167 RTAGLGRSTEE
-178 MQSDLDYLLQ
+178 LQWDLDYLLQ
-188 LWNAVKEASQG
+188 LWSAIKEASG
-199 RAAPFLIYQ
+199 ERGAPFLIYQ

-223 DIGEVLIDSVEAQ
+223 DIGEVLIDSIDAQ
-236 DEALSFIQQV
+236 EEALNFIRQV

-252 KIKLYEDSVP
+252 KVKLYQDSVP

-284 SGGSIVIDP
+284 SGGSIVIAP

-355 AVEEKVREALEADR
+355 AVEERVREALEADR
-369 ARIQVGRISRF
+369 ARVQVGRISRF

-491 EILAGHAS
+491 ELVAGQTS
-499 YEMNPTEA
+499 YEMATVEHEEA
-507 EEVQP
+507 QP

-526 KTAPQRTAPAP
+526 KTVAPQQPAP
-537 APTPVPVTAAAPASQ
+537 QHTEAPVEPAKPMP
-552 EPSLFKGL
+552 EPSLFQGL
-560 VKSLVGLFASKPEAP
+560 VKSLVGLFAGKDQPAAKP
-575 APEAENK
+575 AETSK
-582 PAASSRPQRNDE
+582 PAAERQTRQDE
-594 RRSGRQQNRRRDSRN
+594 RRNGRQQNRRRDGRDGN
-609 GRDEERKPREER
+609 RRDEERKPREER
-621 APRDERPARE
+621 AERQPREERAERPNREERSERRREERAERPARE
-631 ERQPRPPREE
+631 ERQPREGREE
-641 RKPRE
+641 R
-646 AREPREPREIA
+646 A
-657 ETPDTAAAPQARR
+657 ERT
-670 ERPPREERQP
+670 PREERQP
-680 REERKRELRA
+680 REGREG
-690 PLDEPA
+690 
-696 QNAPA
+696 
-701 AVAEE
+701 
-706 PVAER
+706 
-711 KPRTSREERM
+711 REERSERRREERAERPAREERQ
-721 PRVEQNVEAD
+721 PREGREERAERPAREERQPREDRQAR
-731 ELQQNDAAEN
+731 DAA
-741 ALDEQEPTEG
+741 ALEAEALPNDESLEQDEQDDTDGE
-751 SDRPRRRSRGQR
+751 RPRRRSRGQR
-763 RRSNRRDRQR
+763 RRSNRRERQR
-773 DANGNEI
+773 EVSGEVEGSEATDNAAAPLNTVAAAAAAGIAVASEAVEANVEQAPATTSEAASETTASDETDASTSEAVETQGADSEANTGETADI
-780 EGEAET
+780 E
-786 GTSDVGEST
+786 
-795 APVKSEQV
+795 APVTVSVVRDEADQSTLLVAQATEEAPFASESV
-803 AIAATAAAIA
+803 ESREDAESAV
-813 ANTADTDTA
+813 
-822 RDIQPEFEAAQDAPK
+822 QP
-837 ATEAAEQNAGDKPD
+837 ATEAAE
-851 ETVAVAAEQAAPSA
+851 EVAAPVPVEAAAPS
-865 VERSESISASQA
+865 
-877 SQPEIVQTEPS
+877 EP
-888 TTVTATT
+888 ATT
-895 DISVSEAPVNQ
+895 EEPTPAIA
-906 SHAEVLEAEQSAVAP
+906 AVP
-921 ATEQPVAVST
+921 ANAT
-931 ESAPAV
+931 
-937 SANGR
+937 GR
-942 APNDPRE
+942 ALNDPRE
-949 VRRRRLEQER
+949 KRRLQREAER
-959 LAKEAAEIKRDA
+959 LAREAAA
-971 ESAAET
+971 AAEAAAQA
-977 DAPIELTSPEIVV
+977 APAVEEVPAVA
-990 SEPKDSAPTG
+990 SEEASA
-1000 QQMTETPSS
+1000 
-1009 ELAQFVVEADQEPDA
+1009 QE
-1024 KTIEPAHL
+1024 EPAAPQAEEIAQADVPSQADEAQEAVQAEPEASGEDATDTEH
-1032 QPAETSAQPEAL
+1032 AKKTEESETS
-1044 LVGSSDESKS
+1044 
-1054 EAADDANEQS
+1054 
-1064 DAEKRPN
+1064 RPHA

>member
-41 IYKGK
+41 IYKGR

-57 FVDFGAD
+57 FVDFGAE

-80 KAPEGRVNI
+80 KSPEGRINI

-148 ELREALNGLNVPAD
+148 ELREALNGLNAPAD

-167 RTAGLGRSSEE
+167 RTAGLGRSTEE
-178 MQSDLDYLLQ
+178 LQWDLDYLLQ
-188 LWNAVKEASQG
+188 LWSATKEASG
-199 RAAPFLIYQ
+199 ERGAPFLIYQ

-223 DIGEVLIDSVEAQ
+223 DIGEVLIDSIDAQ
-236 DEALSFIQQV
+236 EEALNFIRQV

-252 KIKLYEDSVP
+252 KVKLYQDSVP

-355 AVEEKVREALEADR
+355 AVEERVREALEADR
-369 ARIQVGRISRF
+369 ARVQVGRISRF

-491 EILAGHAS
+491 ELVAGQTS
-499 YEMNPTEA
+499 YEMATVEHEEA
-507 EEVQP
+507 QP

-526 KTAPQRTAPAP
+526 KTVAPQQPAP
-537 APTPVPVTAAAPASQ
+537 QHTEAPVEPAKPMP
-552 EPSLFKGL
+552 EPSLFQGL
-560 VKSLVGLFASKPEAP
+560 VKSLVGLFAGKDQPAAKP
-575 APEAENK
+575 AETSK
-582 PAASSRPQRNDE
+582 PAAERQTRQDE
-594 RRSGRQQNRRRDSRN
+594 RRNGRQQNRRRDGRDGN
-609 GRDEERKPREER
+609 RRDEERKPREER
-621 APRDERPARE
+621 AERQPREERAERPNREERSERRREERAERPARE
-631 ERQPRPPREE
+631 ERQPREGREE
-641 RKPRE
+641 R
-646 AREPREPREIA
+646 A
-657 ETPDTAAAPQARR
+657 ERT
-670 ERPPREERQP
+670 PREERQP
-680 REERKRELRA
+680 REGREG
-690 PLDEPA
+690 
-696 QNAPA
+696 
-701 AVAEE
+701 
-706 PVAER
+706 
-711 KPRTSREERM
+711 REERSERRREERAERPAREERQ
-721 PRVEQNVEAD
+721 PREGREERAERPAREERQPREDRQAR
-731 ELQQNDAAEN
+731 DAA
-741 ALDEQEPTEG
+741 ALEAEALPNDESLEQDEQDDTDGE
-751 SDRPRRRSRGQR
+751 RPRRRSRGQR
-763 RRSNRRDRQR
+763 RRSNRRERQR
-773 DANGNEI
+773 EVSGELEGSEATDNAAAPLNTVAAAAAAGIAVASEAVEANVEQAPATTSEAASETTASDETDAPTSEAVETQGADSEANAGETADI
-780 EGEAET
+780 E
-786 GTSDVGEST
+786 
-795 APVKSEQV
+795 APVTVSVVRDEADQSTLLVAQATEEAPFASESV
-803 AIAATAAAIA
+803 ESREDAESAV
-813 ANTADTDTA
+813 
-822 RDIQPEFEAAQDAPK
+822 QP
-837 ATEAAEQNAGDKPD
+837 ATEAAE
-851 ETVAVAAEQAAPSA
+851 EVAAPVPVEAAAPS
-865 VERSESISASQA
+865 
-877 SQPEIVQTEPS
+877 EP
-888 TTVTATT
+888 ATT
-895 DISVSEAPVNQ
+895 EEPTPAIA
-906 SHAEVLEAEQSAVAP
+906 AVP
-921 ATEQPVAVST
+921 ANAT
-931 ESAPAV
+931 
-937 SANGR
+937 GR
-942 APNDPRE
+942 ALNDPRE
-949 VRRRRLEQER
+949 KRRLQREAER
-959 LAKEAAEIKRDA
+959 LAREAAA
-971 ESAAET
+971 AAEAAVQA
-977 DAPIELTSPEIVV
+977 APAVEEVPAVA
-990 SEPKDSAPTG
+990 SEEASA
-1000 QQMTETPSS
+1000 
-1009 ELAQFVVEADQEPDA
+1009 QE
-1024 KTIEPAHL
+1024 EPAAPQAEEIAQADVPSQADEAQEAVQAEPEASGEDATDTEH
-1032 QPAETSAQPEAL
+1032 AKKTEESETS
-1044 LVGSSDESKS
+1044 
-1054 EAADDANEQS
+1054 
-1064 DAEKRPN
+1064 RPHA

>member
-1 MKRMLINATQP
+1 MHWSTANACSTSTSSRAP
-12 EELRVALVDGQR
+12 ASRR
-24 LFDLDIE
+24 RPT
-31 SGAREQKKAN
+31 STKAA
-41 IYKGK
+41 

-57 FVDFGAD
+57 FVDFGAE

-80 KAPEGRVNI
+80 KSPEGRINI

-148 ELREALNGLNVPAD
+148 ELREALNGLNAPAD

-167 RTAGLGRSSEE
+167 RTAGLGRSTEE
-178 MQSDLDYLLQ
+178 LQWDLDYLLQ
-188 LWNAVKEASQG
+188 LWSAIKEASG
-199 RAAPFLIYQ
+199 ERGAPFLIYQ

-223 DIGEVLIDSVEAQ
+223 DIGEVLIDSIDAQ
-236 DEALSFIQQV
+236 EEALNFIRQV

-252 KIKLYEDSVP
+252 KVKLYQDSVP

-355 AVEEKVREALEADR
+355 AVEERVREALEADR
-369 ARIQVGRISRF
+369 ARVQVGRISRF

-491 EILAGHAS
+491 ELVAGQTS
-499 YEMNPTEA
+499 YEMATVEHEEA
-507 EEVQP
+507 QP

-526 KTAPQRTAPAP
+526 KTVAPQQPAP
-537 APTPVPVTAAAPASQ
+537 QHTEAPVEPAKPMP
-552 EPSLFKGL
+552 EPSLFQGL
-560 VKSLVGLFASKPEAP
+560 VKSLVGLFAGKDQPAAKP
-575 APEAENK
+575 AETSK
-582 PAASSRPQRNDE
+582 PAAERQTRQDE
-594 RRSGRQQNRRRDSRN
+594 RRNGRQQNRRRDGRDGN
-609 GRDEERKPREER
+609 RRDEERKPREER
-621 APRDERPARE
+621 AERQPREERAERPNREERSERRREERAERPARE
-631 ERQPRPPREE
+631 ERQPREGREE
-641 RKPRE
+641 R
-646 AREPREPREIA
+646 A
-657 ETPDTAAAPQARR
+657 ERT
-670 ERPPREERQP
+670 PREERQP
-680 REERKRELRA
+680 REGREG
-690 PLDEPA
+690 
-696 QNAPA
+696 
-701 AVAEE
+701 
-706 PVAER
+706 
-711 KPRTSREERM
+711 REERSERRREERAERPAREERQ
-721 PRVEQNVEAD
+721 PREGREERAERPAREERQPREDRQAR
-731 ELQQNDAAEN
+731 DAA
-741 ALDEQEPTEG
+741 ALEAEALPNDESLEQDEQDDTDGE
-751 SDRPRRRSRGQR
+751 RPRRRSRGQR
-763 RRSNRRDRQR
+763 RRSNRRERQR
-773 DANGNEI
+773 EVSGELEGSEATDNAAAPLNTVAAAAAAGIAVASEAVEANVEQAPATTSEAASETTASDETDAPTSEAVETQGADSEANAGETADI
-780 EGEAET
+780 E
-786 GTSDVGEST
+786 
-795 APVKSEQV
+795 APVTVSVVRDEADQSTLLVAQATEEAPFASESV
-803 AIAATAAAIA
+803 ESREDAESAV
-813 ANTADTDTA
+813 
-822 RDIQPEFEAAQDAPK
+822 QP
-837 ATEAAEQNAGDKPD
+837 ATEAAE
-851 ETVAVAAEQAAPSA
+851 EVAAPVPVEAAAPS
-865 VERSESISASQA
+865 
-877 SQPEIVQTEPS
+877 EP
-888 TTVTATT
+888 ATT
-895 DISVSEAPVNQ
+895 EEPTPAIA
-906 SHAEVLEAEQSAVAP
+906 AVP
-921 ATEQPVAVST
+921 ANAT
-931 ESAPAV
+931 
-937 SANGR
+937 GR
-942 APNDPRE
+942 ALNDPRE
-949 VRRRRLEQER
+949 KRRLQREAER
-959 LAKEAAEIKRDA
+959 LAREAAA
-971 ESAAET
+971 AAEAAAQA
-977 DAPIELTSPEIVV
+977 APAVEEVPAVA
-990 SEPKDSAPTG
+990 SEEASA
-1000 QQMTETPSS
+1000 
-1009 ELAQFVVEADQEPDA
+1009 QE
-1024 KTIEPAHL
+1024 EPAVPQAEEIAQADVPSQADEAQEAVQAEPEASGEDATDTEH
-1032 QPAETSAQPEAL
+1032 AKKTEESETS
-1044 LVGSSDESKS
+1044 
-1054 EAADDANEQS
+1054 
-1064 DAEKRPN
+1064 RPHA

>member
-41 IYKGK
+41 IYKGR

-57 FVDFGAD
+57 FVDFGAE

-80 KAPEGRVNI
+80 KSPEGRINI

-148 ELREALNGLNVPAD
+148 ELREALNGLNAPAD

-167 RTAGLGRSSEE
+167 RTAGLGRSTEE
-178 MQSDLDYLLQ
+178 LQWDLDYLLQ
-188 LWNAVKEASQG
+188 LWSAIKEASG
-199 RAAPFLIYQ
+199 ERGAPFLIYQ

-223 DIGEVLIDSVEAQ
+223 DIGEVLIDSIDAQ
-236 DEALSFIQQV
+236 EEALNFIRQV

-252 KIKLYEDSVP
+252 KVKLYQDSVP

-355 AVEEKVREALEADR
+355 AVEERVREALEADR
-369 ARIQVGRISRF
+369 ARVQVGRISRF

-491 EILAGHAS
+491 ELVAGQTS
-499 YEMNPTEA
+499 YEMATVEHEEA
-507 EEVQP
+507 QP

-526 KTAPQRTAPAP
+526 KTVAPQQPAP
-537 APTPVPVTAAAPASQ
+537 QHTEAPVEPAKPMP
-552 EPSLFKGL
+552 EPSLFHGL
-560 VKSLVGLFASKPEAP
+560 VKSLVGLFAGKDQPAAKP
-575 APEAENK
+575 AETSK
-582 PAASSRPQRNDE
+582 PAAERQTRQDE
-594 RRSGRQQNRRRDSRN
+594 RRNGRQQNRRRDGRDGN
-609 GRDEERKPREER
+609 RRDEERKPREER
-621 APRDERPARE
+621 AERQPREERAERPNREERSERRREERAERPARE
-631 ERQPRPPREE
+631 ERQPREGREE
-641 RKPRE
+641 R
-646 AREPREPREIA
+646 A
-657 ETPDTAAAPQARR
+657 ERT
-670 ERPPREERQP
+670 PREERQP
-680 REERKRELRA
+680 REGREG
-690 PLDEPA
+690 
-696 QNAPA
+696 
-701 AVAEE
+701 
-706 PVAER
+706 
-711 KPRTSREERM
+711 REERSERRREERAERPAREERQ
-721 PRVEQNVEAD
+721 PREGREERAERPAREERQPREDRQAR
-731 ELQQNDAAEN
+731 DAA
-741 ALDEQEPTEG
+741 ALEAEALPNDESLEQDEQDDTDGE
-751 SDRPRRRSRGQR
+751 RPRRRSRGQR
-763 RRSNRRDRQR
+763 RRSNRRERQR
-773 DANGNEI
+773 EVSGELEGSEATDNAAAPLNTVAAAAAAGIAVASEAVEANVEQAPATTSEAASETTASDETDAPTSEAVETQGADSEANADETADI
-780 EGEAET
+780 E
-786 GTSDVGEST
+786 
-795 APVKSEQV
+795 APVTVSVVRDEADQSTLLVAQVTEEAPFASESV
-803 AIAATAAAIA
+803 ESREDAESAV
-813 ANTADTDTA
+813 
-822 RDIQPEFEAAQDAPK
+822 QP
-837 ATEAAEQNAGDKPD
+837 ATEAAE
-851 ETVAVAAEQAAPSA
+851 EVAAPVPVEAAAPS
-865 VERSESISASQA
+865 
-877 SQPEIVQTEPS
+877 EP
-888 TTVTATT
+888 ATT
-895 DISVSEAPVNQ
+895 EEPTPAIA
-906 SHAEVLEAEQSAVAP
+906 AVP
-921 ATEQPVAVST
+921 ANAT
-931 ESAPAV
+931 
-937 SANGR
+937 GR
-942 APNDPRE
+942 ALNDPRE
-949 VRRRRLEQER
+949 KRRLQREAER
-959 LAKEAAEIKRDA
+959 LAREAAA
-971 ESAAET
+971 AAEAAAQA
-977 DAPIELTSPEIVV
+977 APAVEEVPAVA
-990 SEPKDSAPTG
+990 SEEASA
-1000 QQMTETPSS
+1000 
-1009 ELAQFVVEADQEPDA
+1009 QE
-1024 KTIEPAHL
+1024 EPAAPQAEEIAQADVPSQADEAQEAVQAEPEASGEDATDTEH
-1032 QPAETSAQPEAL
+1032 AKKTEESETS
-1044 LVGSSDESKS
+1044 
-1054 EAADDANEQS
+1054 
-1064 DAEKRPN
+1064 RPHA

>member
-41 IYKGK
+41 IYKGR

-57 FVDFGAD
+57 FVDFGAE

-80 KAPEGRVNI
+80 KSPEGRINI

-148 ELREALNGLNVPAD
+148 ELREALNGLNAPAD

-167 RTAGLGRSSEE
+167 RTAGLGRSTEE
-178 MQSDLDYLLQ
+178 LQWDLDYLLQ
-188 LWNAVKEASQG
+188 LWSAIKEASG
-199 RAAPFLIYQ
+199 ERGAPFLIYQ

-223 DIGEVLIDSVEAQ
+223 DIGEVLIDSIDAQ
-236 DEALSFIQQV
+236 EEALNFIRQV

-252 KIKLYEDSVP
+252 KVKLYQDSVP

-355 AVEEKVREALEADR
+355 AVEERVREALEADR
-369 ARIQVGRISRF
+369 ARVQVGRISRF

-491 EILAGHAS
+491 ELVAGQTS
-499 YEMNPTEA
+499 YEMATVEHEEA
-507 EEVQP
+507 QP

-526 KTAPQRTAPAP
+526 KTVAPQQPAP
-537 APTPVPVTAAAPASQ
+537 QHTEAPVEPAKPMP
-552 EPSLFKGL
+552 EPSLFQGL
-560 VKSLVGLFASKPEAP
+560 VKSLVGLFAGKDQPAAKP
-575 APEAENK
+575 AETSK
-582 PAASSRPQRNDE
+582 PAAERQTRQDE
-594 RRSGRQQNRRRDSRN
+594 RRNGRQQNRRRDGRDGN
-609 GRDEERKPREER
+609 RRDEERKPREER
-621 APRDERPARE
+621 AERQPREERAERPDREERQPREGREERAERTPREERQPREGREGREERSERRREERAERPARE
-631 ERQPRPPREE
+631 ERQPREGREE
-641 RKPRE
+641 R
-646 AREPREPREIA
+646 A
-657 ETPDTAAAPQARR
+657 
-670 ERPPREERQP
+670 ERPAREERQP
-680 REERKRELRA
+680 REDRQAR
-690 PLDEPA
+690 
-696 QNAPA
+696 
-701 AVAEE
+701 
-706 PVAER
+706 
-711 KPRTSREERM
+711 
-721 PRVEQNVEAD
+721 
-731 ELQQNDAAEN
+731 DAA
-741 ALDEQEPTEG
+741 ALEAEALPNDESLEQDEQDDTDGE
-751 SDRPRRRSRGQR
+751 RPRRRSRGQR
-763 RRSNRRDRQR
+763 RRSNRRERQR
-773 DANGNEI
+773 EVSGELEGSEATDNAAAPLNTVAAAAAAGIAVASEAVEANVEQAPATTSEAASETTASDETDAPTSEAVETQGADSEANAGETADI
-780 EGEAET
+780 E
-786 GTSDVGEST
+786 
-795 APVKSEQV
+795 APVTVSVVRDEADQSTLLVAQVTEEAPFASESV
-803 AIAATAAAIA
+803 ESREDAESAV
-813 ANTADTDTA
+813 
-822 RDIQPEFEAAQDAPK
+822 QP
-837 ATEAAEQNAGDKPD
+837 ATEAAE
-851 ETVAVAAEQAAPSA
+851 EVAAPVPVEVAAPS
-865 VERSESISASQA
+865 
-877 SQPEIVQTEPS
+877 EP
-888 TTVTATT
+888 A
-895 DISVSEAPVNQ
+895 
-906 SHAEVLEAEQSAVAP
+906 
-921 ATEQPVAVST
+921 ATEEPTPAIAAV
-931 ESAPAV
+931 PAN
-937 SANGR
+937 ATGR
-942 APNDPRE
+942 ALNDPRE
-949 VRRRRLEQER
+949 KRRLQREAER
-959 LAKEAAEIKRDA
+959 LAREAAA
-971 ESAAET
+971 AAEAAAQA
-977 DAPIELTSPEIVV
+977 APAVEEIPAVA
-990 SEPKDSAPTG
+990 SEEASA
-1000 QQMTETPSS
+1000 
-1009 ELAQFVVEADQEPDA
+1009 QE
-1024 KTIEPAHL
+1024 EPAAPQAEEIAQADVPSQADEAQEAVQAEPEASGEDAADTEH
-1032 QPAETSAQPEAL
+1032 AKKTEESETS
-1044 LVGSSDESKS
+1044 
-1054 EAADDANEQS
+1054 
-1064 DAEKRPN
+1064 RPHA

>member
-41 IYKGK
+41 IYKGR

-57 FVDFGAD
+57 FVDFGAE

-80 KAPEGRVNI
+80 KSPEGRINI

-148 ELREALNGLNVPAD
+148 ELREALNGLNAPAD

-167 RTAGLGRSSEE
+167 RTAGLGRSTEE
-178 MQSDLDYLLQ
+178 LQWDLDYLLQ
-188 LWNAVKEASQG
+188 LWSAIKEASG
-199 RAAPFLIYQ
+199 ERGAPFLIYQ

-223 DIGEVLIDSVEAQ
+223 DIGEVLIDSIDAQ
-236 DEALSFIQQV
+236 EEALNFIRQV

-252 KIKLYEDSVP
+252 KVKLYQDSVP

-355 AVEEKVREALEADR
+355 AVEERVREALEADR
-369 ARIQVGRISRF
+369 ARVQVGRISRF

-491 EILAGHAS
+491 ELVAGQTS
-499 YEMNPTEA
+499 YEMATVEHEEA
-507 EEVQP
+507 QP

-526 KTAPQRTAPAP
+526 KTVAPQQPAP
-537 APTPVPVTAAAPASQ
+537 QHTEAPVEPAKPMP
-552 EPSLFKGL
+552 EPSLFQGL
-560 VKSLVGLFASKPEAP
+560 VKSPVGLFAGKDQPAAKP
-575 APEAENK
+575 AETSK
-582 PAASSRPQRNDE
+582 PAAERQTRQDE
-594 RRSGRQQNRRRDSRN
+594 RRNGRQQNRRRDGRDGN
-609 GRDEERKPREER
+609 RRDEERKPREER
-621 APRDERPARE
+621 AERQPREERAERPNREERSERRREERAERPARE
-631 ERQPRPPREE
+631 ERQPREGREE
-641 RKPRE
+641 R
-646 AREPREPREIA
+646 A
-657 ETPDTAAAPQARR
+657 ERT
-670 ERPPREERQP
+670 PREERQP
-680 REERKRELRA
+680 REGREG
-690 PLDEPA
+690 
-696 QNAPA
+696 
-701 AVAEE
+701 
-706 PVAER
+706 
-711 KPRTSREERM
+711 REERSERRREERAERPAREERQ
-721 PRVEQNVEAD
+721 PREGREERAERPAREERQPREDRQAR
-731 ELQQNDAAEN
+731 DAA
-741 ALDEQEPTEG
+741 ALEAEALPNDESLEQDEQDDTDGE
-751 SDRPRRRSRGQR
+751 RPRRRSRGQR
-763 RRSNRRDRQR
+763 RRSNRRERQR
-773 DANGNEI
+773 EVSGELEGSEATDNAAAPLNTVAAAAAAGIAVASEAVEANVEQAPATTSEAAGETTASDETDASTSEAVETQDADSEANTGETADI
-780 EGEAET
+780 E
-786 GTSDVGEST
+786 
-795 APVKSEQV
+795 APVTVSVVRDEADQSTLLVAQATEEAPFASESV
-803 AIAATAAAIA
+803 ESREDAESAV
-813 ANTADTDTA
+813 
-822 RDIQPEFEAAQDAPK
+822 QP
-837 ATEAAEQNAGDKPD
+837 ATEAAE
-851 ETVAVAAEQAAPSA
+851 EVAAPVPVEAAAPS
-865 VERSESISASQA
+865 
-877 SQPEIVQTEPS
+877 EP
-888 TTVTATT
+888 ATT
-895 DISVSEAPVNQ
+895 EEPTPAIT
-906 SHAEVLEAEQSAVAP
+906 AVP
-921 ATEQPVAVST
+921 ANAT
-931 ESAPAV
+931 
-937 SANGR
+937 GR
-942 APNDPRE
+942 ALNDPRE
-949 VRRRRLEQER
+949 KRRLQREAER
-959 LAKEAAEIKRDA
+959 LAREAAA
-971 ESAAET
+971 AAEAAAQA
-977 DAPIELTSPEIVV
+977 APAVEEVPAVA
-990 SEPKDSAPTG
+990 SEEASA
-1000 QQMTETPSS
+1000 
-1009 ELAQFVVEADQEPDA
+1009 QE
-1024 KTIEPAHL
+1024 EPAAPQAEEIAQADVPSQADEAQEAVQAEPEASGEDATDTEH
-1032 QPAETSAQPEAL
+1032 AKKTEESETS
-1044 LVGSSDESKS
+1044 
-1054 EAADDANEQS
+1054 
-1064 DAEKRPN
+1064 RPHA